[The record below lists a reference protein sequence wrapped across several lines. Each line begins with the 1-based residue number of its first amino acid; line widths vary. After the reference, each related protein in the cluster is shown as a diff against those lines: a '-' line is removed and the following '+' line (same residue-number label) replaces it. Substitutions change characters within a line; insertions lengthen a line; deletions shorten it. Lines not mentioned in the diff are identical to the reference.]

1 MQLDKENIK
10 KIVGIVS
17 FAILLNWGL
26 KNTEFIGKL
35 MGLAIGLVLP
45 FLIGGSLASI
55 INVPMRFLERKL
67 FDEPYAKR
75 KKMPQQKKN
84 IPERPPIWWR
94 MKRPLS
100 LILSLILVVGVI
112 FLGMFLIVP
121 EIADSF
127 STIAV
132 SIKQFP
138 DQLHRWSLQLMD
150 YMPQIAVWLEQL
162 DQNMDIDWQKTI
174 MEALSFLQ
182 NGAGNVLSTTF
193 NVAASI
199 FSGIV
204 TGFLAI
210 VFSFYLLLNK
220 EKLGGQIKQILY
232 AYMKDEHADYIV
244 RVGRMANKTFS
255 SFLSGQCIE
264 AVILGSL
271 FFVAMTIFRFPYALM
286 ISVLIA
292 FTALIPVFGAF
303 IGCIVG
309 AFLILLLNP
318 IQAIWFV
325 VLFLVLQQFE
335 GNVIYPKVVGGSVG
349 LPAMWVLVAVTLGGS
364 TMGVVGMLVNIPLFS
379 VLYSL
384 FREAVKNRLKQK
396 QVPIEKYREKPQTK

>member
-1 MQLDKENIK
+1 
-10 KIVGIVS
+10 
-17 FAILLNWGL
+17 
-26 KNTEFIGKL
+26 
-35 MGLAIGLVLP
+35 
-45 FLIGGSLASI
+45 
-55 INVPMRFLERKL
+55 
-67 FDEPYAKR
+67 
-75 KKMPQQKKN
+75 
-84 IPERPPIWWR
+84 
-94 MKRPLS
+94 
-100 LILSLILVVGVI
+100 
-112 FLGMFLIVP
+112 
-121 EIADSF
+121 
-127 STIAV
+127 
-132 SIKQFP
+132 
-138 DQLHRWSLQLMD
+138 
-150 YMPQIAVWLEQL
+150 
-162 DQNMDIDWQKTI
+162 
-174 MEALSFLQ
+174 
-182 NGAGNVLSTTF
+182 
-193 NVAASI
+193 
-199 FSGIV
+199 
-204 TGFLAI
+204 
-210 VFSFYLLLNK
+210 
-220 EKLGGQIKQILY
+220 
-232 AYMKDEHADYIV
+232 MKDEHADYIV

>member
-35 MGLAIGLVLP
+35 VGLAIGLVLP
-45 FLIGGSLASI
+45 FLIGGSLAFI

-84 IPERPPIWWR
+84 MPERPPIWWR

-100 LILSLILVVGVI
+100 LILSLILVIGVI
-112 FLGMFLIVP
+112 FVGMFLIVP

-138 DQLHRWSLQLMD
+138 EQLHRWSLQLMD

-174 MEALSFLQ
+174 MEAISFLQ

>member
-84 IPERPPIWWR
+84 MPERPPIWWR

-100 LILSLILVVGVI
+100 LILSLILVIGVI
-112 FLGMFLIVP
+112 FVGMFLIVP
-121 EIADSF
+121 EIADSL

-138 DQLHRWSLQLMD
+138 EQVHRWSLQLMD

>member
-1 MQLDKENIK
+1 M
-10 KIVGIVS
+10 
-17 FAILLNWGL
+17 
-26 KNTEFIGKL
+26 
-35 MGLAIGLVLP
+35 
-45 FLIGGSLASI
+45 ASEA
-55 INVPMRFLERKL
+55 P
-67 FDEPYAKR
+67 
-75 KKMPQQKKN
+75 
-84 IPERPPIWWR
+84 
-94 MKRPLS
+94 
-100 LILSLILVVGVI
+100 VI
-112 FLGMFLIVP
+112 FVGMFLIVP
-121 EIADSF
+121 EIANSF
-127 STIAV
+127 STIALSV
-132 SIKQFP
+132 KQFP
-138 DQLHRWSLQLMD
+138 EQLHRWSLQLMD
-150 YMPQIAVWLEQL
+150 FMPQVAVWLEQL
-162 DQNMDIDWQKTI
+162 DMNMDIDWQKTI
-174 MEALSFLQ
+174 MDVVGFLQ
-182 NGAGNVLSTTF
+182 SGAGDVLSATF

-210 VFSFYLLLNK
+210 IFSFYLLLNK
-220 EKLGGQIKQILY
+220 EKLSGQIKQILY
-232 AYMKDEHADYIV
+232 AYLREGHADYIV
-244 RVGRMANKTFS
+244 RIGRMSNKTFS

-303 IGCIVG
+303 IGCVVG

-318 IQAIWFV
+318 IQAFWFV
-325 VLFLVLQQFE
+325 ILFLVLQQFE
-335 GNVIYPKVVGGSVG
+335 GNVIYPKVVGSSVG
-349 LPAMWVLVAVTLGGS
+349 LPALWVLVAVTLGGS

>member
-84 IPERPPIWWR
+84 IPEKPPIWWR

-174 MEALSFLQ
+174 MEAISFLQ

-396 QVPIEKYREKPQTK
+396 QVSIEKYREKPQTK

>member
-35 MGLAIGLVLP
+35 VGLAIGLVLP
-45 FLIGGSLASI
+45 FLIGGSLAFI

-75 KKMPQQKKN
+75 KKIPQQKKN

-100 LILSLILVVGVI
+100 LILSLILVIGVI

-138 DQLHRWSLQLMD
+138 EQVHRWSLQLMD

-174 MEALSFLQ
+174 MEAISFLQ

>member
-35 MGLAIGLVLP
+35 VGLAIGLVLP
-45 FLIGGSLASI
+45 FLIGGSLAFI

-84 IPERPPIWWR
+84 IPEKPPIWWR

-100 LILSLILVVGVI
+100 MILSLILVVGVI

-138 DQLHRWSLQLMD
+138 EQLHRWSLQLMD

-174 MEALSFLQ
+174 MEAISFLQ

>member
-100 LILSLILVVGVI
+100 LILSLILVIGVI
-112 FLGMFLIVP
+112 FVGMFLIVP

-138 DQLHRWSLQLMD
+138 EQVHRWSLQLMD

-174 MEALSFLQ
+174 MEAISFLQ

-396 QVPIEKYREKPQTK
+396 QVPIEKYREKPKTK

>member
-35 MGLAIGLVLP
+35 VGLAIGLVLP
-45 FLIGGSLASI
+45 FLIGASLAFI

-75 KKMPQQKKN
+75 KKIPQQKKN

-94 MKRPLS
+94 VKRPLS

-138 DQLHRWSLQLMD
+138 EQVHRWSLQLMD

-220 EKLGGQIKQILY
+220 EKLSGQIKQTLY

>member
-35 MGLAIGLVLP
+35 VGLAIGLVLP
-45 FLIGGSLASI
+45 FLIGASLAFI

-75 KKMPQQKKN
+75 KKIPQQKKN

-94 MKRPLS
+94 VKRPLS

-138 DQLHRWSLQLMD
+138 DQLHRWSLQMMD

-174 MEALSFLQ
+174 MEAISFLQ

>member
-75 KKMPQQKKN
+75 KKPQQKKN
-84 IPERPPIWWR
+84 IPETPPIWWR
-94 MKRPLS
+94 LKRPLS
-100 LILSLILVVGVI
+100 LILSLILVIGVI
-112 FLGMFLIVP
+112 FVGMFLIVP

-138 DQLHRWSLQLMD
+138 EQVHRWSLQLMD

-174 MEALSFLQ
+174 MEAISFLQ

-232 AYMKDEHADYIV
+232 AYMKDEHVDYIV

>member
-84 IPERPPIWWR
+84 IPEKPPIWWR

-150 YMPQIAVWLEQL
+150 RCV
-162 DQNMDIDWQKTI
+162 
-174 MEALSFLQ
+174 
-182 NGAGNVLSTTF
+182 
-193 NVAASI
+193 
-199 FSGIV
+199 
-204 TGFLAI
+204 
-210 VFSFYLLLNK
+210 
-220 EKLGGQIKQILY
+220 
-232 AYMKDEHADYIV
+232 
-244 RVGRMANKTFS
+244 
-255 SFLSGQCIE
+255 
-264 AVILGSL
+264 
-271 FFVAMTIFRFPYALM
+271 
-286 ISVLIA
+286 
-292 FTALIPVFGAF
+292 
-303 IGCIVG
+303 
-309 AFLILLLNP
+309 
-318 IQAIWFV
+318 
-325 VLFLVLQQFE
+325 
-335 GNVIYPKVVGGSVG
+335 
-349 LPAMWVLVAVTLGGS
+349 
-364 TMGVVGMLVNIPLFS
+364 
-379 VLYSL
+379 
-384 FREAVKNRLKQK
+384 
-396 QVPIEKYREKPQTK
+396 

>member
-45 FLIGGSLASI
+45 FLIGGSLAFI

-84 IPERPPIWWR
+84 MPERPPIWWR

-100 LILSLILVVGVI
+100 LILSLILVIGVI
-112 FLGMFLIVP
+112 FVGMFLIVP

-138 DQLHRWSLQLMD
+138 EQVHRWSLQLMD

-396 QVPIEKYREKPQTK
+396 QVRIEKYREKPQTK

>member
-75 KKMPQQKKN
+75 KKIPQQKKN

-100 LILSLILVVGVI
+100 LILSLILVIGVI

-138 DQLHRWSLQLMD
+138 EQVHRWSLQLMD

>member
-45 FLIGGSLASI
+45 FLIGASLAFI

-84 IPERPPIWWR
+84 IPEKPPIWWR

-174 MEALSFLQ
+174 MEAISFLQ

>member
-35 MGLAIGLVLP
+35 VGLAIGLVLP
-45 FLIGGSLASI
+45 FLIGGSLAFI

-84 IPERPPIWWR
+84 IPEKPPIWWR

-100 LILSLILVVGVI
+100 MILSLILVVGVI

-138 DQLHRWSLQLMD
+138 EQVHRWSLQLMD

-174 MEALSFLQ
+174 MEAISFLQ

>member
-100 LILSLILVVGVI
+100 LILSLILVIGVI
-112 FLGMFLIVP
+112 FVGMFLIVP

-138 DQLHRWSLQLMD
+138 EQVHRWSLQLMD

-174 MEALSFLQ
+174 MEAISFLQ